1 MNTMGNLV
9 QGIILGDGAV
19 AAYLDLAVNKRCGTG
34 LFHEATKGGYRKFNF
49 VNNYP
54 RMSSYYNIQR
64 KLADNPTNSK
74 RYFFGNLVSAHNVDG
89 IPIGWSYTTDAN
101 FNTLSRGYASSA
113 DFDNFQRL
121 LRDEQLFHA
130 DGNDESNFTLMKYR
144 NQSDIS
150 KIMPMPYNNEDGGI
164 QPLNRGDLYQDR
176 PENFR
181 RNHRLLSEQG
191 NYKEKLEK
199 ERKYNFITPYSDFF
213 DDEIEN
219 YNKFFTES
227 PYEYKTRKEVATDI
241 VDNIKNIVT
250 SNKVIEKY
258 GNNSSIYGRKSDFLV
273 NWDYGKEVPL
283 YERLKGNEYQNRIPQ
298 IFGTTELLQLYKT
311 YRENLILA
319 TTVLIYQNKQTYG
332 IQSRDNKSINT
343 DLRVTKKGI
352 VDTDIKIVKDNGG
365 NLRKYNYHYNT
376 KQYSY
381 FDENEE
387 DSKGII
393 NTNTPEGND
402 VFIDNTQFNLDNTSR
417 LLKRT
422 NELFRAGR
430 INSLVNRFHTNTKEE
445 TGIGSELVSSESQHG
460 ISRGRNLLKRQYSK
474 TTTGDKSS
482 GYDNPYCRV
491 WTAHHQYAKLKDRIR
506 PFVDENG
513 NYLGLESLHNNFG
526 EGLRPNSAGSRL
538 RERSV
543 LQDDGFVKIT
553 PYTDEYNEKGVPN
566 FDKTKIMNYMFSIEN
581 LAWKD
586 ILTNSTTDALSPEQ
600 KGPNNGRIMWFPPY
614 NLKFTENVN
623 VNWNGNSFIGRGE
636 QIYTYTNTER
646 AGTLSFTL
654 LIDHPSVL
662 NTWRGTT
669 GDLTGSE
676 LKDNEE
682 TMLRFFAGCEPLDG
696 KVIAGEGDDNKEIPN
711 KEIQDDKT
719 PEPTSKKRKIAYV
732 VFFPNNYS
740 GYDDIKNIDIVKAI
754 ENLSTYE
761 TSSDGKSW
769 NDNKE
774 WLPNDNHKPDESYKD
789 QVLLDSNKINYNKY
803 GLNKGLI
810 DENEI
815 KQILLG
821 SNDETIE
828 LKFLVSEDL
837 NGESLININFQD
849 DGNTIF
855 GDLKTN
861 SRITDIE
868 IYGFASSHGYEKSN
882 RQLVK
887 RRSDFMYKILTDYC
901 SFYNSDIPVRFCT
914 TDDENYN
921 KGIIE
926 VNKTDG
932 RGNVNAFDAKVAR
945 AAILIFNVEK
955 KVNSVPVNIT
965 TDTDLTTV
973 NGYELDKK
981 DIIKSANTIF
991 TQTVMRNSNN
1001 NIYRHDTEYL
1011 YFSKLAEDATMLKN
1025 IVNRVRHFDPAYHSI
1040 TPEGFNAR
1048 LTFLHQCTR
1057 QGPTVS
1063 VNNGL
1068 VNDASKDYLKYAGNL
1083 SFGRAPY
1090 CILRIGDFFHTKI
1103 LIDSIS
1109 IDYDNGGGTQ
1119 WDLNPEGVG
1128 VQPMLANININFKFV
1143 GGQDLSGPIERLQNA
1158 VTSNYYA
1165 NASIYDKNADYDNV
1179 RKDLMIE

>member
-34 LFHEATKGGYRKFNF
+34 LFHGTTKGGYRKFNF

-64 KLADNPTNSK
+64 KLADKPTNSK
-74 RYFFGNLVSAHNVDG
+74 RYFFGNLVSAHNVDR

-101 FNTLSRGYASSA
+101 FNTLSRGYTSSA

-121 LRDEQLFHA
+121 LRDEQLFNA
-130 DGNDESNFTLMKYR
+130 DGNDESNYTLMKYISP
-144 NQSDIS
+144 SDTS
-150 KIMPMPYNNEDGGI
+150 KIMVTPYNKEDSGI

-181 RNHRLLSEQG
+181 RNHKLLSEQ
-191 NYKEKLEK
+191 NEYKEKLEK
-199 ERKYNFITPYSDFF
+199 ENIYKNSEGNKYHYIFKPFYTEFGTPITRKLSLYEIAEKEKPYDIFQNDAIKKYWGKDKSRNSHFDTSTDSFGELFKLDDDNFLKIFTYTGKNNVDLLKYYENDRNQQFKHLKGTPFFYTPNTPYTQEWGGDV
-213 DDEIEN
+213 EI
-219 YNKFFTES
+219 
-227 PYEYKTRKEVATDI
+227 YKIGEKNTYTGTTI
-241 VDNIKNIVT
+241 VDDNRGILK
-250 SNKVIEKY
+250 KY
-258 GNNSSIYGRKSDFLV
+258 D
-273 NWDYGKEVPL
+273 
-283 YERLKGNEYQNRIPQ
+283 
-298 IFGTTELLQLYKT
+298 
-311 YRENLILA
+311 
-319 TTVLIYQNKQTYG
+319 
-332 IQSRDNKSINT
+332 
-343 DLRVTKKGI
+343 
-352 VDTDIKIVKDNGG
+352 
-365 NLRKYNYHYNT
+365 YNT
-376 KQYSY
+376 LNTQYSH
-381 FDENEE
+381 FDEKEE
-387 DSKGII
+387 GYKGII
-393 NTNTPEGND
+393 NTNLSQGSS
-402 VFIDNTQFNLDNTSR
+402 VIIDNTQFDSDNTSR
-417 LLKRT
+417 LLRRT
-422 NELFRAGR
+422 NDLFRAGR
-430 INSLVNRFHTNTKEE
+430 INSLINRFHTNTTKE
-445 TGIGSELVSSESQHG
+445 TGINDELFSSRSQHG

-553 PYTDEYNEKGVPN
+553 PYTDEYNEKGLPN

-696 KVIAGEGDDNKEIPN
+696 KVIAGEGEDNKETPN
-711 KEIQDDKT
+711 KEIQDNKT

-789 QVLLDSNKINYNKY
+789 QVLLESNKINYNKY

-828 LKFLVSEDL
+828 LKFLVSENL
-837 NGESLININFQD
+837 NGESLININRQD

-855 GDLKTN
+855 GEQKTN
-861 SRITDIE
+861 SKITDIE

-901 SFYNSDIPVRFCT
+901 DFYDSSIPVRFCT

-965 TDTDLTTV
+965 TDTGLTTV

-991 TQTVMRNSNN
+991 TQTVMRNSDN

>member
-64 KLADNPTNSK
+64 KLADSPTNSK

-113 DFDNFQRL
+113 DFDNLQRL

-130 DGNDESNFTLMKYR
+130 DGNDESNFTLRKY
-144 NQSDIS
+144 DIT
-150 KIMPMPYNNEDGGI
+150 
-164 QPLNRGDLYQDR
+164 QPLSRGDLYQDR

-191 NYKEKLEK
+191 DYKEVLEK
-199 ERKYNFITPYSDFF
+199 ENKYKDSEGKKYHYDFKPFYTNFGIQFTRKTSLYEVAEKERPFDIFQNETIKKYWGSDKTPKSDVSISSDDFGSLFKLYNDEFIKLSTYVGFGVDLLEFYKNDRDKQFKHLKDTPFFYTPNTPYTQEWGGDV
-213 DDEIEN
+213 EI
-219 YNKFFTES
+219 
-227 PYEYKTRKEVATDI
+227 YKIGEKNTYTGSTI
-241 VDNIKNIVT
+241 VDDNRGILK
-250 SNKVIEKY
+250 KY
-258 GNNSSIYGRKSDFLV
+258 D
-273 NWDYGKEVPL
+273 
-283 YERLKGNEYQNRIPQ
+283 
-298 IFGTTELLQLYKT
+298 
-311 YRENLILA
+311 
-319 TTVLIYQNKQTYG
+319 
-332 IQSRDNKSINT
+332 
-343 DLRVTKKGI
+343 
-352 VDTDIKIVKDNGG
+352 
-365 NLRKYNYHYNT
+365 YNT
-376 KQYSY
+376 LNTQYSY
-381 FDENEE
+381 FDEKEE
-387 DSKGII
+387 GYKGII
-393 NTNTPEGND
+393 NTNLSQGSS
-402 VFIDNTQFNLDNTSR
+402 VIIDNTQFDSDNTSR
-417 LLKRT
+417 LLRRT
-422 NELFRAGR
+422 NDLFRAGR
-430 INSLVNRFHTNTKEE
+430 INSLINRFHTNTTKE
-445 TGIGSELVSSESQHG
+445 TGIDDELFSSRSQHG

-553 PYTDEYNEKGVPN
+553 PYTDEYNSKGVPN

-586 ILTNSTTDALSPEQ
+586 ILTNSSTDALSPEQ
-600 KGPNNGRIMWFPPY
+600 IGPNKGRIMWFPPY

-696 KVIAGEGDDNKEIPN
+696 KVIAGEGEDNKEIPN
-711 KEIQDDKT
+711 KEIQDNKT

-740 GYDDIKNIDIVKAI
+740 GYDDIKNIDIKKAI

-774 WLPNDNHKPDESYKD
+774 WLPNDKHKPDESYKD

-803 GLNKGLI
+803 SLNKGLI

-828 LKFLVSEDL
+828 LRFLDSEDL
-837 NGESLININFQD
+837 NGESLMNINHQD
-849 DGNTIF
+849 DGNSIF
-855 GDLKTN
+855 GEQKTN
-861 SRITDIE
+861 SKITDIE

-901 SFYNSDIPVRFCT
+901 DFYDSSIPVRFCT

-965 TDTDLTTV
+965 TDTGLTTV
-973 NGYELDKK
+973 NGYELNKK

-991 TQTVMRNSNN
+991 TQTVMRNSDS

-1068 VNDASKDYLKYAGNL
+1068 VNNASKDYLKYAGNL

-1119 WDLNPEGVG
+1119 WDLNPEGAG